1 MGITFKENCPDIR
14 NSKVIDIIK
23 EFKDYDL
30 NVDVYD
36 PIADK
41 IEVKNNMN
49 EIPLGKQLKYALQE
63 KEALKEDVK
72 EWFNLTVEQQR
83 QLSMDFARATAEVL
97 ELQYKLAEE
106 VSIKQMIEQE
116 EERMLAEEDLL
127 RQQEWMN
134 AMDVAYEQG
143 IYK

>member
-1 MGITFKENCPDIR
+1 
-14 NSKVIDIIK
+14 
-23 EFKDYDL
+23 
-30 NVDVYD
+30 
-36 PIADK
+36 
-41 IEVKNNMN
+41 MN
-49 EIPLGKQLKYALQE
+49 EIPLNKQLKYALQE

-72 EWFNLTVEQQR
+72 EWFNLTVEQQER
-83 QLSMDFARATAEVL
+83 LSEDIARATAEVSA
-97 ELQYKLAEE
+97 LQYKLAEE
-106 VSIKQMIEQE
+106 VSIQQMIEQE

>member
-1 MGITFKENCPDIR
+1 MT
-14 NSKVIDIIK
+14 
-23 EFKDYDL
+23 Y
-30 NVDVYD
+30 
-36 PIADK
+36 
-41 IEVKNNMN
+41 

-72 EWFNLTVEQQR
+72 EWFNLTVEQQER
-83 QLSMDFARATAEVL
+83 LSEDIARATAEVSA
-97 ELQYKLAEE
+97 LQYKLAEE
-106 VSIKQMIEQE
+106 VSIQQMIEQE

-143 IYK
+143 VYK

>member
-1 MGITFKENCPDIR
+1 MT
-14 NSKVIDIIK
+14 
-23 EFKDYDL
+23 Y
-30 NVDVYD
+30 
-36 PIADK
+36 
-41 IEVKNNMN
+41 

-63 KEALKEDVK
+63 KEALKEEVK
-72 EWFNLTVEQQR
+72 EWFNLTVEQQER
-83 QLSMDFARATAEVL
+83 LSEDIARATAEVSA
-97 ELQYKLAEE
+97 LQYKLAEE
-106 VSIKQMIEQE
+106 VSIQQMIEQD